1 MLFRSNGAGLDN
13 CTKDKMMWEW
23 VDGRYATMQAC
34 PSLTAVK
41 LRNNRNE
48 YLLDKSQ
55 FKGNAMNTLSRHF
68 NMGINARPLRFALH
82 RLAAG
87 IAVLALS

>member
-1 MLFRSNGAGLDN
+1 
-13 CTKDKMMWEW
+13 
-23 VDGRYATMQAC
+23 
-34 PSLTAVK
+34 
-41 LRNNRNE
+41 
-48 YLLDKSQ
+48 
-55 FKGNAMNTLSRHF
+55 MNTLSRHF